1 MAVELS
7 VLLYLAVFLVAAK
20 LGGVLAAKLGQP
32 TVSGEL
38 IAGIMIGPFVAGW
51 ISQQLFGVSLYI
63 NPGAPAGE
71 FMSVLAEVGIIMLMF
86 LAGLS
91 IDVGEFKKSGKPATI
106 VAAAG
111 VVMAFILGFGAAS
124 MFGWTI
130 IEAAFAG
137 GILVATSV
145 GITVRTL
152 MGIDRLH
159 TRVGMTILGAAVIDD
174 VFGIV
179 ILSVLSGIAFGGV
192 SFLGIAETLGLM
204 GLFFLLVV
212 LIGFKVVP
220 RVITYV
226 GRLDVE
232 EITLSIAL
240 ALVFLVAAF
249 ADMVSI
255 AAITGAFMV
264 GLIISKSQVAGA
276 LREKVSTVGYGFLIP
291 LFFVE
296 MGVRTDFQALSS
308 VSLLA
313 LVFLGISMFDKIAG
327 CGLGALL
334 SGFGAKDS
342 LRVGVGMMPRA
353 EVALVMASIGITAW
367 GKNPAL
373 FPNMHALFS
382 MTVMVVLVTSL
393 VTPVMVK
400 LVFKGYNGEKTNDRL
415 RQHQRR

>member
-7 VLLYLAVFLVAAK
+7 VLLYLAVFLAAAK
-20 LGGVLAAKLGQP
+20 LGGVLATKLGQP
-32 TVSGEL
+32 AVSGEL
-38 IAGIMIGPFVAGW
+38 VAGIMIGPFVAGW

-63 NPGAPAGE
+63 NPGAPAGG
-71 FMSVLAEVGIIMLMF
+71 FMSMLAEVGIIMLMF

-91 IDVGEFKKSGKPATI
+91 TDVDEFKKAGKPATI

-111 VVMAFILGFGAAS
+111 VIVAFVFGFGVAS
-124 MFGWTI
+124 VFGWNI
-130 IEAAFAG
+130 VEAAFAG

-174 VFGIV
+174 VFGII
-179 ILSVLSGIAFGGV
+179 ILSILSGIAFGSV

-204 GLFFLLVV
+204 GLFFLLVI

-264 GLIISKSQVAGA
+264 GLIISKSQAAGS
-276 LREKVSTVGYGFLIP
+276 LRTKVSMIGYGFLIP

-296 MGVRTDFQALSS
+296 MGLSTDLQALGG
-308 VSLLA
+308 VSFLA
-313 LVFLGISMFDKIAG
+313 LIFLGISMLSKIVG

-334 SGFGAKDS
+334 SGFGARDS
-342 LRVGVGMMPRA
+342 LSVGVGMMPRA
-353 EVALVMASIGITAW
+353 EVALVMAAIGISAW
-367 GKNPAL
+367 KANPAL
-373 FPNMHALFS
+373 LPEMPALFS

-393 VTPVMVK
+393 VTPPIVK
-400 LVFKGYNGEKTNDRL
+400 LAFGPTGGKNNSGSS
-415 RQHQRR
+415 RQHRRR

>member
-1 MAVELS
+1 MAVELLS
-7 VLLYLAVFLVAAK
+7 VLLYLAVFLAAAK
-20 LGGVLAAKLGQP
+20 LGGVFAAKIGQP

-51 ISQQLFGVSLYI
+51 ISQQIFGVSLCI
-63 NPGAPAGE
+63 NPGTPAGE
-71 FMSVLAEVGIIMLMF
+71 FMGMLAEVGIIMLMF

-91 IDVGEFKKSGKPATI
+91 IDVGEFKKAGKPSAI

-111 VVMAFILGFGAAS
+111 VVVAFALGFGAAS
-124 MFGWTI
+124 IFGWTTL
-130 IEAAFAG
+130 EAAFAG

-152 MGIDRLH
+152 IGINRLH

-174 VFGIV
+174 VLGII
-179 ILSVLSGIAFGGV
+179 ILSVLTGIALGGV

-212 LIGFKVVP
+212 LIGFKLGP
-220 RVITYV
+220 RIITYV

-232 EITLSIAL
+232 EITLSVAL
-240 ALVFLVAAF
+240 ALVFLVAAL
-249 ADMVSI
+249 AEMVSI
-255 AAITGAFMV
+255 AAITGAFLA
-264 GLIISKSQVAGA
+264 GLIINKSQAAGA
-276 LREKVSTVGYGFLIP
+276 LRAKVSMLGYGFFIP
-291 LFFVE
+291 LFFVG
-296 MGVRTDFQALSS
+296 MGAHTDLQALSS

-313 LVFLGISMFDKIAG
+313 LVFLGIAMFDKIAG

-334 SGFGAKDS
+334 SGFGARDS

-353 EVALVMASIGITAW
+353 EVALVMAAIGIKSGAV
-367 GKNPAL
+367 GPAL
-373 FPNMHALFS
+373 LS

-393 VTPVMVK
+393 VTPAMVN
-400 LVFKGYNGEKTNDRL
+400 LVFRGSNGRKADVGLSRRN
-415 RQHQRR
+415 RQR

>member
-1 MAVELS
+1 MAVELLS
-7 VLLYLAVFLVAAK
+7 VLLYLAVFLTAAK
-20 LGGVLAAKLGQP
+20 LGGVLAARFGQP
-32 TVSGEL
+32 AVSGEL

-51 ISQQLFGVSLYI
+51 VSQQLFGVPLFI
-63 NPGAPAGE
+63 NPSAPAGE
-71 FMSVLAEVGIIMLMF
+71 FMSVLADVGIIILMF

-91 IDVGEFKKSGKPATI
+91 IDVDEFKKSGKPAAI

-111 VVMAFILGFGAAS
+111 VVVAFVLGFGAAS
-124 MFGWTI
+124 IFGWTPL
-130 IEAAFAG
+130 EAAFAG

-152 MGIDRLH
+152 MGINRLH
-159 TRVGMTILGAAVIDD
+159 TRIGMTILGAAVIDD
-174 VFGIV
+174 VIGII
-179 ILSVLSGIAFGGV
+179 ILSVLTGIAFGGV
-192 SFLGIAETLGLM
+192 SFLGLTETLGLM
-204 GLFFLLVV
+204 GLFFLLIV
-212 LIGFKVVP
+212 LIGFKVGP

-240 ALVFLVAAF
+240 ALVFLVAAL
-249 ADMVSI
+249 AEMVSI

-264 GLIISKSQVAGA
+264 GLIVSKSQAAGS
-276 LREKVSTVGYGFLIP
+276 LRAKVSTVGYGLLIP

-296 MGVRTDFQALSS
+296 MGVRTDLQALGG

-313 LVFLGISMFDKIAG
+313 LVFLGIAMFDKIVG

-334 SGFGAKDS
+334 SGFGARDS

-353 EVALVMASIGITAW
+353 EVALVMAAIGIKA
-367 GKNPAL
+367 GVVGGAL
-373 FPNMHALFS
+373 LS

-400 LVFKGYNGEKTNDRL
+400 LAFKGSNGKKTNAGL
-415 RQHQRR
+415 SRQHRRR